1 MSLGD
6 LGTSRSGVRREDIS
20 IDMPGKIL
28 RESQRGNDIA
38 DTAPFFFETMSP
50 HTNPNH
56 VCRCWF
62 AEGSCGDWW
71 RGLRHDRDADGK
83 KPSHP
88 LVSMA
93 AN

>member
-38 DTAPFFFETMSP
+38 DTAPFFLKPCLPIQTRIMSAVVGLP
-50 HTNPNH
+50 
-56 VCRCWF
+56 
-62 AEGSCGDWW
+62 
-71 RGLRHDRDADGK
+71 RGHAGIGGAD
-83 KPSHP
+83 
-88 LVSMA
+88 
-93 AN
+93 